1 MNNMNDKDKP
11 LKMNNDDKILK
22 LSEATFHMIVN
33 LQRLM
38 TKDIGSKVDTI
49 DLENN
54 GIKISIKIE

>member
-1 MNNMNDKDKP
+1 MNDKDKP